1 MLRDLM
7 NNSVDV
13 IRVDSNA
20 RAEKKELTPEEIEFY
35 RTASMRYEPDTDTLY
50 IKAQVAKELYECG
63 GYETLRL
70 TDSFICSKLTGFYKG
85 TPYKGA
91 QCQCHIYDLSK
102 KEELRADRLNPPE
115 HEYKKTAARM
125 RRRYRNDVAL
135 VARAMDEW
143 VEQYR
148 ERMIRGEHMAH
159 NRKTEEELERERMMR
174 RIRTLERKILHR
186 AKPKEKAQ
194 RVTLS
199 ELDNYIAEHKPF
211 IRRTVVKI
219 EKVDGK
225 YVSTTKRYN
234 PEDYKRTYVGRF
246 EDIENTMG
254 GRSIKLHLQV
264 AALKLSVPNF
274 KQDVRYTHS
283 QKTRISEQP
292 NAAQDW
298 CAVFDLTR
306 K

>member
-1 MLRDLM
+1 MLRNLM
-7 NNSVDV
+7 LNSVDV
-13 IRVDSNA
+13 IRVDSKA
-20 RAEKKELTPEEIEFY
+20 RAEKKDLSPEERLFY
-35 RTASMRYEPDTDTLY
+35 QTATMRYEPDTDTLY
-50 IKAQVAKELYECG
+50 IKAQTAKELYECA
-63 GYETLRL
+63 GYESLIL
-70 TDSFICSKLTGFYKG
+70 TDSFICSKLIGFYKG

-115 HEYKKTAARM
+115 HEYKKVSARM
-125 RRRYRNDVAL
+125 RRKYRNDVAL

-143 VEQYR
+143 VEQYK
-148 ERMIRGEHMAH
+148 ERRLRGEHIEH

-199 ELDNYIAEHKPF
+199 ELDKYIAEHKPL
-211 IRRTVVKI
+211 IRRTVVRVEKI
-219 EKVDGK
+219 DGK

-234 PEDYKRTYVGRF
+234 PEDFKRTYVGRF
-246 EDIENTMG
+246 EDIENPMG
-254 GRSIKLHLQV
+254 GRSVKLHLQV
-264 AALKLSVPNF
+264 AALKQVVPNF

-283 QKTRISEQP
+283 QKTRISEKA
-292 NAAQDW
+292 NAMQDW